1 MSEQKVPTKEEI
13 LAFLAEQIEV
23 KSKQLELQEISTKL
37 AVHRAEELKALS
49 FIGQMTNPSAP
60 EPHILTE
67 EDLEQHPE
75 LTEAGYKAGDEV
87 MVAKEEP
94 TKQRTLKKEKK

>member
-1 MSEQKVPTKEEI
+1 MSEEQKVPTKEEI
-13 LAFLAEQIEV
+13 LAFLGEQIEV

-37 AVHRAEELKALS
+37 AVNRAEELKALN
-49 FIGQMTNPSAP
+49 FIGQMTNPVAP

-94 TKQRTLKKEKK
+94 KQRSLKKEKK